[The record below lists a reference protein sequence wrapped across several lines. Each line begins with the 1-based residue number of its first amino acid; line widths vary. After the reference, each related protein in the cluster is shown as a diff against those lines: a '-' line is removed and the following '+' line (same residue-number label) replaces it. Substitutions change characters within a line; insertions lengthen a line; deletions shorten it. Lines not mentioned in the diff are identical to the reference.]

1 MTLGELL
8 IQFEDSIKHYD
19 TERLHDFFIEL
30 TLQQYGKDET
40 TQEYMILSEKIEVVR
55 EMLLNRRHRE
65 PRRRGW

>member
-8 IQFEDSIKHYD
+8 LQFEESIKHYD
-19 TERLHDFFIEL
+19 SERLHGFFIDL
-30 TLQQYGKDET
+30 TLQRHGMDET
-40 TQEYMILSEKIEVVR
+40 TQEYMIHSEKIEVVR